1 MIFELIGVLFWRNS
15 ENLLTI
21 EKSFQAG
28 TKILYSNC
36 VDIDS
41 TLLPLIYYKNSMTS
55 TNGNEGILLEIKF
68 KKDRCVYMD
77 NL

>member
-1 MIFELIGVLFWRNS
+1 M
-15 ENLLTI
+15 TI

-68 KKDRCVYMD
+68 KMIDWKVFIWMIYRIEIVDV
-77 NL
+77 LESTAVL